1 MQRHALLLML
11 MRALPLCTL
20 PRIFR
25 LASNKVPG
33 WLLLLL
39 VRMVLLL
46 PLLELEKKKEEN
58 EEKEQFR
65 PNTTQFRPNF
75 STRDLRLEVFQT

>member
-25 LASNKVPG
+25 LASNKMPG
-33 WLLLLL
+33 WLLLL

-46 PLLELEKKKEEN
+46 LLLELAEEEKKKEEEEEN

-65 PNTTQFRPNF
+65 PNSRA
-75 STRDLRLEVFQT
+75 LRLEVFQT